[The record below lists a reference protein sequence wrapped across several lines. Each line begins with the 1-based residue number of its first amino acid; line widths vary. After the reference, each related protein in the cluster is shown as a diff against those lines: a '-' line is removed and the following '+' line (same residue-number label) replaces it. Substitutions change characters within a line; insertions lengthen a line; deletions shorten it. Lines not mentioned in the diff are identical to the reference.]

1 MKRIILLSLI
11 ALFGLNVSA
20 VAPGSQVNQ
29 EDKILHKTLDEIK
42 KTYGDPISDD
52 ILLAERIAVFK
63 ITDSLYYSCF
73 FREPENKCYQYIVRD
88 IPTNIR
94 VIDQP
99 NTIAQ
104 ELMANSFGRS
114 SDIIGTGSYGTW
126 DLGGRDILGVMPRPE
141 YNGIQEEGRVVVTI
155 TVDPEGNVT
164 KAEINN
170 RTNTTSSQ
178 LRTAALEAARKTKFN
193 AIVGD
198 NNQTGTITYYFK
210 LK

>member
-88 IPTNIR
+88 ITTNIR

-114 SDIIGTGSYGTW
+114 SEITGIGSYGTW
-126 DLGGRDILGVMPRPE
+126 DLGGRDAIGELPKPS
-141 YNGIQEEGRVVVTI
+141 YNSQEEGRVVVTI
-155 TVDPEGNVT
+155 TVDSEGNVI
-164 KAEINN
+164 KAVINN

-178 LRTAALEAARKTKFN
+178 LRTAALEAALKTKFN
-193 AIVGD
+193 AIVGE